1 MKKFIKTCLIAGIIT
16 LIVGGAITI
25 AAASFGASI
34 WDIAPDEAAFWK
46 RTFSDISFKNMDL
59 NDGTDYLMEFQ
70 IKEPDQT
77 GEEIYVT
84 DQARSL
90 SAEVRGGKVF
100 LKEDPNVDGITIYC
114 NKENGNW
121 DIKEKNGKLK
131 LTVGEKPMED
141 NSDLIITVSVPE
153 EFHFSDLDLEVSR
166 KKGFLKKEKS
176 APILS
181 ARSIKADEMD
191 LEVNAGI
198 LSIEEGDVKNLTF
211 ENSVGAV
218 VYDGNA
224 TGDIKGECNVGA
236 VKLNLSGEKEDYN
249 YQVECRL
256 GEIKI
261 GQEQISAVNNEVNYN
276 NMADKNINLECNT
289 GAIEVNF
296 TH

>member
-1 MKKFIKTCLIAGIIT
+1 MKKFIKICLIAGIIT
-16 LIVGGAITI
+16 LIAGGAIT
-25 AAASFGASI
+25 AVAASFGASI
-34 WDIAPDEAAFWK
+34 WDIAPDEVAFWK
-46 RTFSDISFKNMDL
+46 RTFSDISFENMDYS
-59 NDGTDYLMEFQ
+59 DGTDYISKFQ

-77 GEEIYVT
+77 GEKIYST

-100 LKEDPNVDGITIYC
+100 LKEDSNVDGITIYC
-114 NKENGNW
+114 NKEKGNW

-141 NSDLIITVSVPE
+141 DSDLIITVSVPKG
-153 EFHFSDLDLEVSR
+153 FRFSNLDLEVSR
-166 KKGFLKKEKS
+166 KKGYLKKEKS
-176 APILS
+176 ASILS
-181 ARSIKADEMD
+181 ARSIKADEMN

-198 LSIEEGDVKNLTF
+198 LSFEEGDVKDLTI

-218 VYDGNA
+218 MFDGNA
-224 TGDIKGECNVGA
+224 TGDINGECNVGA